1 VTLFEP
7 IFDALEQADVRYVS
21 VGGVAVVPHGHARLT
36 ADLDLAVD
44 LAPRAAAA
52 AIDALTAIGLRPRLP
67 VDASGFADPDVRRRW
82 ITDRGMT
89 VFSIWDPDDPLRSVD
104 LFVEHQIDFEGLW
117 SRSQVFDIAGTPVR
131 VAAIDDLIHMKR
143 VAGRP
148 GRSRG
153 HRGARGDPGAGGRSM
168 TAGTDPTPR
177 DGWEAHRLAELEGD
191 LTATPAQRLIWLERA
206 IAFAFETGALPRP
219 AVDEGSSRND

>member
-1 VTLFEP
+1 
-7 IFDALEQADVRYVS
+7 
-21 VGGVAVVPHGHARLT
+21 
-36 ADLDLAVD
+36 
-44 LAPRAAAA
+44 
-52 AIDALTAIGLRPRLP
+52 
-67 VDASGFADPDVRRRW
+67 
-82 ITDRGMT
+82 MT

-206 IAFAFETGALPRP
+206 IAFALETGALPRP
-219 AVDEGSSRND
+219 AVDEGSSRDD